1 MSTKESESRFLVSRN
16 GMIEP
21 KRQRDK
27 NKAKM
32 FQFMKT
38 KKGGRRK

>member
-1 MSTKESESRFLVSRN
+1 MNAKESESRFLVSRN

-21 KRQRDK
+21 RRQRDK
-27 NKAKM
+27 NKAKT
-32 FQFMKT
+32 FQFIKT